1 MVIIGNRF
9 SKSTLLITALLHP
22 CSSLVVTPEYKAFL
36 RGHPCHHL
44 QATLLSTWRHLADT
58 QRSAACWY
66 KQERLSIRCRA
77 SLCICFF
84 FIFVFL
90 QDKPDWYW
98 LFVNLCICLRHTIVT
113 ARWLRQ
119 VFEGH
124 QSTMQQAKVHLCI
137 LFVSFCICLRDAQIR
152 YAAVKAFQLLSTKYG

>member
-36 RGHPCHHL
+36 RGHLCHHL

-77 SLCICFF
+77 SLCIFF
-84 FIFVFL
+84 LYFSKTSRTGTDCLWICVFVYDTPLWLPGHWGRSSRGTNPLCSRQRFIFVF
-90 QDKPDWYW
+90 
-98 LFVNLCICLRHTIVT
+98 CL
-113 ARWLRQ
+113 W
-119 VFEGH
+119 
-124 QSTMQQAKVHLCI
+124 
-137 LFVSFCICLRDAQIR
+137 VSVSVSETRRSAM
-152 YAAVKAFQLLSTKYG
+152 